1 MRIIPMSLSLLLA
14 VVVVAPIA
22 AHAQANNWP
31 AVQALRSGQGVRVTS
46 EGQQLTG
53 EFQSAT
59 ETQLVIT
66 RRGRI
71 VYLARPTVQLV
82 ACVEYHRSDKRTWL
96 GVVFG
101 AF

>member
-1 MRIIPMSLSLLLA
+1 MRIIPVFLTLLLA
-14 VVVVAPIA
+14 VAAPIA
-22 AHAQANNWP
+22 GQEQTNNWS
-31 AVQALRSGQGVRVTS
+31 AVQTLTSGQTVRVRTQ
-46 EGQQLTG
+46 GQEISG

-66 RRGRI
+66 RRGKI
-71 VYLARPTVQLV
+71 VYLTRPTVQLV